1 MYLYL
6 SITLSCH
13 KLFIG
18 FSGEVKKLMASFQNG
33 TVLRAGHGRFRR
45 PWTAKKSPAE
55 KVSAEVIPCL
65 FSEVKKLW
73 AGCQFIASGTGF
85 R

>member
-1 MYLYL
+1 LAFL
-6 SITLSCH
+6 GKSKSLWQVF
-13 KLFIG
+13 K
-18 FSGEVKKLMASFQNG
+18 MAQSYVPGMGDFVG
-33 TVLRAGHGRFRR
+33 PLE
-45 PWTAKKSPAE
+45 AKKSPAE